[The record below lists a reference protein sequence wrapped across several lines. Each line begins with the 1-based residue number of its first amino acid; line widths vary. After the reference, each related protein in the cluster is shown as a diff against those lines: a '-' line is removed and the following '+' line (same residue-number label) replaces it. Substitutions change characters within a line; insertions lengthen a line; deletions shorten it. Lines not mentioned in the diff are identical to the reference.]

1 MASGTGQGAE
11 PADARTSTPARVAGP
26 LPCEADACASAREAL
41 LASETEWRHLI
52 ETMPQIVWITRPDGW
67 HVHFNQQ
74 WMDFTGLTLEES
86 LGHGWNPAFHP
97 ADQARAA
104 VRWHQATSTGE
115 PYEIEYRLRRADG
128 TYHWMLGRATPLRD
142 PSGKIVKW
150 FGTCT
155 DIQELK
161 QTQDR
166 VSAQARLLDQTQDAI
181 VVHDLDHR
189 VLYWN
194 KGAERIHG
202 WSAAEARGRT
212 LDELISPRLEQVD
225 AAVRAVLRDGEWHG
239 ELDYV
244 SKSGDALIMEGR
256 WTLLHHD
263 DGTPRSVLAVNTDV
277 TERRTTEAELLREL
291 EARATHDELTG
302 LPNRALLGLR
312 LEEAIER
319 HQGREGGVT
328 LLLCDL
334 DDFKIVND
342 ALGHPAGDQV
352 LAEVARRLRD
362 SVRDRDLVA
371 RLGGDEFAVLLED
384 ADEETIQRLTERLLD
399 VVPRPVVLD
408 TGQPVEVG
416 LSIGVAESGPL
427 HDEQSL
433 LRDADATL
441 YHAKHRGKLRV
452 ERFDDQL
459 RLEVLE
465 RLALPQQ
472 LRAGLADGELFCVHQ
487 PEIDLA
493 TGRLFAFESL
503 VRWQHP
509 ERGLLGPSRFI
520 PLAEAAGLSGELFTR
535 VLEDT
540 LQAQQRWATRLGFRP
555 ATSVNLSARQ
565 LDDASLPGEVAMA
578 LTRTD
583 TPADLLWLEVTETA
597 LATAGSFP
605 ILNALRDLGVHIVI
619 DDFGTGWS
627 SLARLSEFQFDM
639 LKIDRSFTSRLA
651 PGNRTEHMVRATVV
665 MAHALGMLTVA
676 EGVETPEQLEVLTAM
691 GCDIAQGYLFA
702 RPLAPRDA
710 LTDLAADGTWV
721 GPGRHAAWKPGPAP
735 TP

>member
-1 MASGTGQGAE
+1 MTSGTGQGVE
-11 PADARTSTPARVAGP
+11 RPSGRTSSPPSATRPP
-26 LPCEADACASAREAL
+26 SCETDACASAREAL
-41 LASETEWRHLI
+41 LSSEAEWRHLI

-74 WMDFTGLTLEES
+74 WTDFTGLSVEES

-97 ADQARAA
+97 DDQARAA
-104 VRWHQATSTGE
+104 ALWHQAITTGE

-128 TYHWMLGRATPLRD
+128 IYHWMLGRATPLRD
-142 PSGKIVKW
+142 ASGTIVKW

-161 QTQDR
+161 QTQAR

-194 KGAERIHG
+194 AGAQRIHG

-212 LDELISPRLEQVD
+212 LDELICPHMDQVEV
-225 AAVRAVLRDGEWHG
+225 AVRAVLRDGEWNG
-239 ELDYV
+239 ELHYV
-244 SKSGDALIMEGR
+244 SKRGDALIMEGR
-256 WTLLHHD
+256 WTLLRHD

-291 EARATHDELTG
+291 ETRATHDELTG
-302 LPNRALLGLR
+302 LPNRALLGVR
-312 LEEAIER
+312 LEEALER
-319 HQGREGGVT
+319 RQGHDGGVT

-371 RLGGDEFAVLLED
+371 RLGGDEFAILLEE
-384 ADEETIQRLTERLLD
+384 ADEETVQALTDRLLEI
-399 VVPRPVVLD
+399 VPRPVVLD

-416 LSIGVAESGPL
+416 LSIGVADSGPL

-441 YHAKHRGKLRV
+441 YHAKHRGKLRA

-472 LRAGLADGELFCVHQ
+472 LRAGLADDELFCLHQ
-487 PEIDLA
+487 PEIDLT

-509 ERGLLGPSRFI
+509 ERGLLGPARFV

-540 LQAQQRWATRLGFRP
+540 LAAQQRWATRLGFRP

-565 LDDASLPGEVAMA
+565 LDDESLPGNVAMA

-597 LATAGSFP
+597 LAGAGSFP

-676 EGVETPEQLEVLTAM
+676 EGVETPEQLDILTAM

-702 RPLAPRDA
+702 RPVEARDA
-710 LTDLAADGTWV
+710 LTDIAADGTWV
-721 GPGRHAAWKPGPAP
+721 GPGQRAAWQPGSAP
-735 TP
+735 RP